1 MEELDKLFNSKIET
15 IHQGLNYTKKMEQN
29 ELKCPNCG
37 RIMSYYNT
45 HSLKVMCG
53 DREVVRQRT
62 YGKTKVT
69 ETSEHYIPILVCEN
83 CYKRRKNIVMII
95 GVLFLLVIPAIFYY
109 LGGIIAC
116 IVLFFIGM
124 GILGGALNLS
134 EKLSIPL
141 DEAKEIEKEQD
152 LYRFQKIINEGI

>member
-15 IHQGLNYTKKMEQN
+15 IHKGFNFTKKVEQK

-45 HSLKVMCG
+45 RTLKVMCG
-53 DREVVRQRT
+53 DKEVVRERI
-62 YGKTKVT
+62 YGRTKVI

-95 GVLFLLVIPAIFYY
+95 GILFLLVIPAFFCYI
-109 LGGIIAC
+109 GGITVC

-124 GILGGALNLS
+124 VILGCALNLS